1 MTPAGAVIL
10 SGVAGFAI
18 AYCVI
23 TIQALR
29 TVATPSFFLWLS
41 VGVLGIGWYTSPN
54 REVEEKPAVVREVK
68 PRPTPLPVTKPVAV
82 QPKEAFV
89 EPCNRQYE
97 LERNCELV
105 TFYSGTTYTRARPE
119 YQCTAWSNADYITHK
134 QVGSNVYEYRSKN
147 NRQVTVAFYDLFW
160 GETRNRYTCHKKEPG
175 RPTYIVIPGCRTNYW
190 SPELEV
196 PKDMALRLDWTKV
209 HGNYESMRVWK
220 VVDAGPE
227 DFVSGP
233 KTMRFCLKNSR
244 HDGDKL
250 DLKWRYIG
258 LK

>member
-54 REVEEKPAVVREVK
+54 REVEEKPAVVREVQ
-68 PRPTPLPVTKPVAV
+68 PRPKPLPVTKPVAV

-89 EPCNRQYE
+89 EPCSKYE
-97 LERNCELV
+97 EERNCEMV
-105 TFYSGTTYTRARPE
+105 TFFPGTIYTRSKKPH
-119 YQCTAWSNADYITHK
+119 QCIGWTNDKYVKHK
-134 QVGSNVYEYRSKN
+134 QVGSKTYEFSSKN
-147 NRQVTVAFYDLFW
+147 NQRVTIAFYDLFL
-160 GETRNRYTCHKKEPG
+160 GETRRGYTCGEKPAG
-175 RPTYIVIPGCRTNYW
+175 RATFIVVPGCSTDYW
-190 SPELEV
+190 SPTLEV
-196 PKDMALRLDWTKV
+196 PKDMALQIDWARV
-209 HGNYESMRVWK
+209 RGNYEARRLWK
-220 VVDAGPE
+220 VVEVGAE
-227 DFVSGP
+227 DFVRGP
-233 KTMRFCLKNSR
+233 KKMRFCLKNSR